1 MPGSGFTLRI
11 MSSAEQGLSG
21 SKVHRKEQS
30 FRLVSEIQVNQHPS
44 SSSQQSEYFTSGL
57 CLYCE
62 SSFFGEGPDPT
73 YVC

>member
-21 SKVHRKEQS
+21 SKVHRKER